1 MFVTD
6 ENETLETMLKRVVH
20 SLGLVEHTNE
30 NPRRKNKVKRK
41 HQLQDKTKE
50 NIKLGVPNGVTVPP
64 NESIIHENCEVNEAN
79 WLGEEKVNIAKMN
92 MSQGGEDADESYFS
106 AKEFYVSKGKSSI
119 RYSRRK
125 GIKGKKPFVAPL
137 PTGRLYRGL
146 GWKPS
151 LATVDDLS
159 P

>member
-1 MFVTD
+1 M
-6 ENETLETMLKRVVH
+6 KRVVH
-20 SLGLVEHTNE
+20 SLGLLEHTNE

-41 HQLQDKTKE
+41 HPPQDNTKE
-50 NIKLGVPNGVTVPP
+50 NSKTSVPNNGVTAPP
-64 NESIIHENCEVNEAN
+64 NESIIHENCEVKEAN
-79 WLGEEKVNIAKMN
+79 WLGEEKVNTAKMN
-92 MSQGGEDADESYFS
+92 MSRGGEDAEESYFS

-137 PTGRLYRGL
+137 PKGRLYRGL

>member
-1 MFVTD
+1 MIATY

-41 HQLQDKTKE
+41 HPRQEKTKE
-50 NIKLGVPNGVTVPP
+50 NSKTSVPNGVTVPP

-79 WLGEEKVNIAKMN
+79 LGEEKVNIAKMN
-92 MSQGGEDADESYFS
+92 MSQGGEDAEDSYFS

-137 PTGRLYRGL
+137 PKGRLYRGL